1 LYGGIRAAFAG
12 TSSGVMYL
20 ASATFWGSQLL
31 LAGWIIYI
39 VFFSDGFANRKS
51 SVIGRMG
58 ALFVI
63 IYAPAMGF
71 GVLLL
76 GEDVFRILRAL
87 VMGFL
92 HLIPGAPGHDMNIFE
107 HRSAWFS
114 RGALAFSVLLAGVIL
129 HGISLGKYRFK
140 VHPLELRFKD
150 LPPEFDGFKITQISD
165 IHAGS
170 FDNRRQVERAVD
182 MINQQ
187 HSDVIFFTGDLV
199 NNAASEMEPWIDV
212 FGRLEA
218 PMGKYSILGNH
229 DYGDYLRWPSDAH
242 KKANLE
248 SLFEVHRRIGFKLL
262 RNENQRIEK
271 NGAYIDLLGIENW
284 GKSFAQYGDLTKT
297 LENTIAGSFKILLSH
312 DPTHW
317 EEQVM
322 NGDAHIPLTLSGHTH
337 GMQFGFELF
346 GFRFSPARLRY
357 KRWAG
362 LYETKKR
369 FLYINRGFGFL
380 GFPGRVGIWPEI
392 TVITLR
398 KDSSKG

>member
-1 LYGGIRAAFAG
+1 MA
-12 TSSGVMYL
+12 
-20 ASATFWGSQLL
+20 
-31 LAGWIIYI
+31 
-39 VFFSDGFANRKS
+39 
-51 SVIGRMG
+51 
-58 ALFVI
+58 
-63 IYAPAMGF
+63 F
-71 GVLLL
+71 GVFLL
-76 GEDVFRILRAL
+76 GEDVFRLIRGL
-87 VMGFL
+87 VLGFM
-92 HLIPGAPGHDMNIFE
+92 HLIPGAPGHELSLFE
-107 HRSAWFS
+107 HRSIWFS
-114 RGALAFSVLLAGVIL
+114 RGALALSALLAGVIL
-129 HGISLGKYRFK
+129 HGISRGKYRFK
-140 VHPLELRFKD
+140 VHPVELKFKD

-170 FDNRRQVERAVD
+170 FDNGEQVEKAID
-182 MINQQ
+182 LINRQ

-199 NNAASEMEPWIDV
+199 NNAAAEMEPWIDV
-212 FGRLEA
+212 FSKLEA

-248 SLFEVHRRIGFKLL
+248 SLFEVHKRIGFNLM
-262 RNENQRIEK
+262 RNENRRIEK

-284 GKSFAQYGDLTKT
+284 GRSFAQYGDLIKT
-297 LENTIAGSFKILLSH
+297 LENTLAGSFKILLSH

-322 NGDAHIPLTLSGHTH
+322 EGETHIPLTLSGHTH

-362 LYETKKR
+362 LYEANKR

-398 KDSSKG
+398 RETNRKAS